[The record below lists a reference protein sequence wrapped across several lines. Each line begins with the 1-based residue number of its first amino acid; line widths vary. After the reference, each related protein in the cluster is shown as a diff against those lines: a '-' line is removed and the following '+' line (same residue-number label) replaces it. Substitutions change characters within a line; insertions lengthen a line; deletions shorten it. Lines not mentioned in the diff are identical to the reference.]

1 MPKLNQL
8 ALNEEGFVFDPT
20 TGDSF
25 MLNETGLFILERL
38 REEKSDEEIQDSLVE
53 TFEVTVE
60 EAERDMSDF
69 QTRLKAIGLH

>member
-1 MPKLNQL
+1 MPKLKQL

-38 REEKSDEEIQDSLVE
+38 REEKSDEEIQDSLVD

-60 EAERDMSDF
+60 EAERDFSDF
-69 QTRLKAIGLH
+69 QSRLKAIGLQ